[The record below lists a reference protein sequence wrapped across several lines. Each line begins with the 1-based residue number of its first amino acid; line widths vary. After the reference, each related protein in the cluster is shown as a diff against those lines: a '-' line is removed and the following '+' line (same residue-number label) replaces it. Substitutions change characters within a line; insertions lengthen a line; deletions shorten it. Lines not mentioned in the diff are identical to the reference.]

1 MCICVSQE
9 GAGAQ
14 FTCLCSITHPCIV
27 GRKVASFCAFLWVIV
42 ILQLNSFEFIQ
53 PSWILSVYFYVCGET
68 EPRRERE
75 GENHPI
81 ALVGLTVGFT
91 LKHEILH
98 INILGLLSLQRLI
111 LEILPGETKVACSQ
125 PLPCLPFLHRG
136 LQGVPVAL
144 AASLEAFNPCVEGGW
159 GQIWVTG
166 AERCLWPGRRSW
178 LGQEQWWVAV
188 WRFLDCGL
196 ARVSSDRGVGLLP
209 LHPWLRG
216 LLVRAELQVH
226 LPWLAGTKA
235 LPVGLGGAL
244 WFKVLPGGWHSCG
257 RPHSRRRARCCSQ
270 LGLTFGKRSNA
281 AGSKS

>member
-75 GENHPI
+75 GEKNPI

-111 LEILPGETKVACSQ
+111 LEILPGETKVVCSQ

-144 AASLEAFNPCVEGGW
+144 AASLEAFTPLCGGGLGPDLGHRSRAVPVAGQEVLARPGAMVGCCVE
-159 GQIWVTG
+159 IP
-166 AERCLWPGRRSW
+166 RLR
-178 LGQEQWWVAV
+178 LG
-188 WRFLDCGL
+188 
-196 ARVSSDRGVGLLP
+196 SS
-209 LHPWLRG
+209 
-216 LLVRAELQVH
+216 Q
-226 LPWLAGTKA
+226 
-235 LPVGLGGAL
+235 
-244 WFKVLPGGWHSCG
+244 
-257 RPHSRRRARCCSQ
+257 
-270 LGLTFGKRSNA
+270 
-281 AGSKS
+281 